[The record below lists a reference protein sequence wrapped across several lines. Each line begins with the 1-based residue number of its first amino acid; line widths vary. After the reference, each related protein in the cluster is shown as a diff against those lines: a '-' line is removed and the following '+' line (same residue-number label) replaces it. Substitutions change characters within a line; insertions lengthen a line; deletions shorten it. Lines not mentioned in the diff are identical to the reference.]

1 MNGRAS
7 HWAPAALVLASVFV
21 AVGGCTTTAPSTG
34 PTTEPQS
41 VPSSTPLIDS
51 PIPTAA
57 APATAI
63 TGAVCSAPDLRA
75 QGMRQGGGGSED
87 VEIVLTNVGS
97 AACRLPHIP
106 ARIEL
111 LTRDGHPL
119 PLDTRPPVGS
129 PGPDV
134 ELAPGDA
141 PSGDLVAYWS
151 NWCGASPGPLSAR
164 ITFRPGLQ
172 LTCRCRRAV
181 ACRSASTRHSV
192 PGS

>member
-1 MNGRAS
+1 
-7 HWAPAALVLASVFV
+7 
-21 AVGGCTTTAPSTG
+21 
-34 PTTEPQS
+34 
-41 VPSSTPLIDS
+41 
-51 PIPTAA
+51 
-57 APATAI
+57 
-63 TGAVCSAPDLRA
+63 
-75 QGMRQGGGGSED
+75 MRQGGGGSED

-172 LTCRCRRAV
+172 LTVPLSQGGGVPECIYPSQ
-181 ACRSASTRHSV
+181 RSWIVIDSLNGV
-192 PGS
+192 